1 MIVAVHIK
9 IPQPWDIPEHQITPE
24 ALYWNRRQIL
34 RAMGLTGV
42 GLAGVLTGCKSDQ
55 EVEQQIL
62 QRAQALPT
70 LSAAHN
76 DTFSLDRPLT
86 EEKVAAHYNNFYEF
100 SSRKADVWEL
110 ADFESE
116 PWKVE
121 ITGLVQ
127 RPQILDIDDIRR
139 LMPLEE
145 RHYRFRCVEAWAMA
159 VPWIGFPM
167 RALLE
172 RVEPLAKA
180 RFVRLTTFHFQDGR
194 QSLLREYPWPYN
206 EGLSMAE
213 AMHELTLLAVGIYG
227 HTLPPQHGAPL
238 RLVTPWKYGFKS
250 IKSVARIELTET
262 QPATFWNT
270 LVPSEYD
277 FLANV
282 NPNVPHPR
290 WSQATERLIGSNERR
305 PTLLYNGYGAYVAPL
320 YTA

>member
-1 MIVAVHIK
+1 VVVRIK

-34 RAMGLTGV
+34 RAMGLAGV
-42 GLAGVLTGCKSDQ
+42 GLAGILAGCKSDQ

-62 QRAQALPT
+62 QRAQGLPT
-70 LSAAHN
+70 LSAPHN

-100 SSRKADVWEL
+100 SRGKDDVWEL

-127 RPQILDIDDIRR
+127 RPQTLDIDDIRR

-180 RFVRLTTFHFQDGR
+180 RFVRLTTCHFQDGR
-194 QSLLREYPWPYN
+194 TSLFREYPWPYN

-213 AMHELTLLAVGIYG
+213 AMHELTLLAVGIYE

-250 IKSVARIELTET
+250 IKSVVRIELTDT

-320 YTA
+320 YKA

>member
-1 MIVAVHIK
+1 MAVHIK
-9 IPQPWDIPEHQITPE
+9 IPQPWDMPEHQLTPE

-34 RAMGLTGV
+34 RALGVTGLGM
-42 GLAGVLTGCKSDQ
+42 AGVLAGCKSSQ
-55 EVEQQIL
+55 EVEQEIQ
-62 QRAQALPT
+62 QRAQTLPK
-70 LSAAHN
+70 LPVSRN
-76 DTFSLDRPLT
+76 DKFDLDRPLT
-86 EEKVAAHYNNFYEF
+86 EEKVASRYNNFYEF
-100 SSRKADVWEL
+100 SSGKADVWEL
-110 ADFESE
+110 ARFQSE

-127 RPQILDIDDIRR
+127 RPQTLDIDDIRR

-172 RVEPLAKA
+172 RVEPLAQA
-180 RFVRLTTFHFQDGR
+180 RFVRLTTYHFQEGKT
-194 QSLLREYPWPYN
+194 SLFKEYPWPYN
-206 EGLSMAE
+206 EGLSIAE
-213 AMHELTLLAVGIYG
+213 AMNELTLLAVGIYG

-250 IKSVARIELTET
+250 IKSVVRIELTET

-282 NPNVPHPR
+282 NPHVPHPR
-290 WSQATERLIGSNERR
+290 WSQATERLLGSDERR
-305 PTLLYNGYGAYVAPL
+305 PTLLYNGYGAYVAQL
-320 YTA
+320 YKG

>member
-1 MIVAVHIK
+1 VYIK
-9 IPQPWDIPEHQITPE
+9 IPRPWEIPERQLTPE

-34 RAMGLTGV
+34 RAMGVTGLS
-42 GLAGVLTGCKSDQ
+42 LAGALAGCKNSQ
-55 EVEQQIL
+55 EAERQIQQRV
-62 QRAQALPT
+62 QTLPK
-70 LSAAHN
+70 LSAPHN
-76 DTFSLDRPLT
+76 DAFSLDRPLT

-100 SSRKADVWEL
+100 SGNKDDVWEL
-110 ADFESE
+110 ADFPSE
-116 PWKVE
+116 PWQVE

-127 RPQILDIDDIRR
+127 RPQTLDIDDLRR

-172 RVEPLAKA
+172 RVEPLAAA
-180 RFVRLTTFHFQDGR
+180 RFVRFTTYHFQDEQR
-194 QSLLREYPWPYN
+194 ALFKKYPWPYN

-227 HTLPPQHGAPL
+227 HTLPTQHGAPL

-250 IKSVARIELTET
+250 IKSIVRIELTET

-270 LVPSEYD
+270 LAPKEYD

-282 NPNVPHPR
+282 NPTVPHPR
-290 WSQATERLIGSNERR
+290 WSQATERMLGSQERR

-320 YTA
+320 YQG

>member
-1 MIVAVHIK
+1 MAVHIK
-9 IPQPWDIPEHQITPE
+9 IPRPWDMPEHQLTPE

-34 RAMGLTGV
+34 RAMGATGL
-42 GLAGVLTGCKSDQ
+42 GLAGVLAGCRSSQ
-55 EVEQQIL
+55 EVEQQIQ
-62 QRAQALPT
+62 QRIQTLPQ
-70 LSAAHN
+70 LSAPRN
-76 DTFSLDRPLT
+76 DAFSLDRPLT

-100 SSRKADVWEL
+100 SGNKDDVWER
-110 ADFESE
+110 ADFPSE
-116 PWKVE
+116 PWQVE

-127 RPQILDIDDIRR
+127 RPQTLDIDDIRR

-172 RVEPLAKA
+172 RVEPLATA
-180 RFVRLTTFHFQDGR
+180 RFVRFTTYHFQDEQR
-194 QSLLREYPWPYN
+194 ALFQKYPWPYN

-250 IKSVARIELTET
+250 IKSIVRIELTET

-270 LVPSEYD
+270 LAPKEYD

-282 NPNVPHPR
+282 NPTVPHPR
-290 WSQATERLIGSNERR
+290 WSQATERMLGSKERR
-305 PTLLYNGYGAYVAPL
+305 PTLLYNGYGAHVAPL
-320 YTA
+320 YEG

>member
-1 MIVAVHIK
+1 M
-9 IPQPWDIPEHQITPE
+9 
-24 ALYWNRRQIL
+24 
-34 RAMGLTGV
+34 
-42 GLAGVLTGCKSDQ
+42 
-55 EVEQQIL
+55 
-62 QRAQALPT
+62 
-70 LSAAHN
+70 
-76 DTFSLDRPLT
+76 FSLDRPLT

-100 SSRKADVWEL
+100 SSGKDDIWEL
-110 ADFESE
+110 AAFDSE

-127 RPQILDIDDIRR
+127 RPQILDIDAIRR

-145 RHYRFRCVEAWAMA
+145 RYYRFRCVEAWAMA

-194 QSLLREYPWPYN
+194 KSLFREYPWPYN

-238 RLVTPWKYGFKS
+238 RLVTPWKYGYKS
-250 IKSVARIELTET
+250 IKSVVRIELTET

-270 LVPSEYD
+270 LVPNEYD

-282 NPNVPHPR
+282 NPHMPHPR
-290 WSQATERLIGSNERR
+290 WSQATERMIGSNERR
-305 PTLLYNGYGAYVAPL
+305 PTLPYNGYGAYVAPL

>member
-1 MIVAVHIK
+1 VYIK
-9 IPQPWDIPEHQITPE
+9 IPRPWEIPEHQLTPE

-34 RAMGLTGV
+34 RAMGATGF
-42 GLAGVLTGCKSDQ
+42 GLAGALVGCRSSQ
-55 EVEQQIL
+55 EAEQQIQ
-62 QRAQALPT
+62 QRVQTLPK
-70 LSAAHN
+70 LSAPHN
-76 DTFSLDRPLT
+76 DAFSLDRPLT

-100 SSRKADVWEL
+100 SSNKDDVWEL
-110 ADFESE
+110 ADFPSE
-116 PWKVE
+116 PWQVE

-127 RPQILDIDDIRR
+127 RPQTLDIDDLRR

-172 RVEPLAKA
+172 RVEPLATA
-180 RFVRLTTFHFQDGR
+180 RFVRFTTYHFQDEQR
-194 QSLLREYPWPYN
+194 ALVKKYPWPYN

-238 RLVTPWKYGFKS
+238 RLVAPWKYGFKS
-250 IKSVARIELTET
+250 IKSIVRIELTAT

-270 LVPSEYD
+270 LAPKEYD

-282 NPNVPHPR
+282 NPAVPHPR
-290 WSQATERLIGSNERR
+290 WSQATERMLGSGERR
-305 PTLLYNGYGAYVAPL
+305 PTLLYNGYDAYVAPL
-320 YTA
+320 YQG